1 MRHADGA
8 ADTATVPTGV
18 HTDGAV
24 EEGEPPAVAR
34 PGHIDGMREVF
45 RVDAGQKLDLQ
56 ALESFLNEGRVS
68 TDRWDDDAMPQLG
81 AELVGGESVLGL
93 DYRGVAKRVVS
104 VAKPVLYDG
113 EHILVE
119 AFQSFPSKKAKIK
132 CSGMSEKF
140 SATSE
145 SSEEACKRALV
156 EELKMDAGC
165 ATTNHFATDQP
176 SSSRCRA
183 PVNTSGPCS
192 SGRVNW

>member
-1 MRHADGA
+1 MRHTGDPADP
-8 ADTATVPTGV
+8 ATVPTPGV
-18 HTDGAV
+18 HNTDGAV
-24 EEGEPPAVAR
+24 EEGEGPAVAR

-45 RVDAGQKLDLQ
+45 RVDAGQKVDLQ
-56 ALESFLNEGRVS
+56 ALGSFLREGRVS
-68 TDRWDDDAMPQLG
+68 TDRWDDDAMLQLG
-81 AELVGGESVLGL
+81 EELVHGESVLGR

-140 SATSE
+140 SATRE

-165 ATTNHFATDQP
+165 ATNSFWRRST
-176 SSSRCRA
+176 
-183 PVNTSGPCS
+183 
-192 SGRVNW
+192 